1 MLNNPATHLFAD
13 RLWKDLQ
20 DVLDRLDEAQS
31 LWLIDYL
38 AAKSNGREVIPSP
51 DQKTNV
57 LIAYGSE
64 TGNSERLARQLG
76 NQAEKE
82 GIQAQVATLADV
94 RVRHLLKYQYLF
106 VICST
111 HGDGDP
117 PQPISAFYN
126 ALMEEEAIDLQQL
139 NYAVLALGDS
149 TYEHF
154 CATGKQLDE
163 RLSALHAARLL
174 ARVDC
179 DVDYAVAAQAWM
191 DAILKAV
198 PRDKSAIGH
207 RSLLHHSVSQQAA
220 RKVYSRQQPL
230 VVEVLENL
238 RLSANHRTNAIHHI
252 SVAVDASDFSMA
264 PGDAVGV
271 LVENPPAL
279 VAAILD
285 AANLPGEQA
294 VLVDSQAMPLVQALR
309 ETRDLTVPGQRM
321 LESWAQLA
329 NDDQLKAVLAAD
341 HKIQRDFLRT
351 HQIIDL
357 ISKYPAT
364 PDAQVF
370 VDSLRPLQPRLY
382 DLANSQRYIDDELHL
397 TVQQYRYSFHNRVE
411 LGIASDYLL
420 NIQPGESM
428 RIYPHANPRFR
439 LPEAQDAPLILIA
452 DGTGIAPYRSFLQE
466 LRAAQIARPCW
477 LVFAEQ
483 EFEEDFLYQ
492 LDWQQAHVDGVLSH
506 VDTVFYVDQPWRSLA
521 DPLLEQ
527 AKRFTEWLEKGAHFY
542 LCGDRTRLTQCEH
555 SLKFWLGETRRAELW
570 EQINNSKRIHRNLY

>member
-1 MLNNPATHLFAD
+1 MLNNPATNLFAD

-31 LWLIDYL
+31 IWLIDYL
-38 AAKSNGREVIPSP
+38 AAKSNGREVVQLASH
-51 DQKTNV
+51 KTNV

-64 TGNSERLARQLG
+64 TGNSEKLARQLG

-82 GIQAQVATLADV
+82 GIQAQVTTLADV
-94 RVRHLLKYQYLF
+94 RVRQLLKYQYLF

-126 ALMEEEAIDLQQL
+126 ALMEETIDLQQL

-154 CATGKQLDE
+154 CATGKQIDE

-174 ARVDC
+174 PRVDC
-179 DVDYAVAAQAWM
+179 DVDYAAAAQKWM
-191 DAILKAV
+191 DMVLKAV
-198 PRDKSAIGH
+198 PRDRKALGH
-207 RSLLHHSVSQQAA
+207 QSLSHCSVSHQATGKA
-220 RKVYSRQQPL
+220 YSRQQPL
-230 VVEVLENL
+230 VVEVLENH
-238 RLSANHRTNAIHHI
+238 RLSANYRINSVHHLA
-252 SVAVDASDFSMA
+252 VAVDVSDFSIE

-279 VAAILD
+279 VAAVLG
-285 AANLPGEQA
+285 AANLPGEQP
-294 VLVDSQAMPLVQALR
+294 VLVDNQAMPLVQALR
-309 ETRDLTVPGQRM
+309 ETRDLTIPGQRL

-329 NDDQLKAVLAAD
+329 NNGQLKEVLAAD

-357 ISKYPAT
+357 ISQYPAT
-364 PDAQVF
+364 PNPQDF

-382 DLANSQRYIDDELHL
+382 DLANSQRYIGDELHL
-397 TVQQYRYSFHNRVE
+397 TVQQYRYSFLNRVE

-420 NIQPGESM
+420 NIQPGESI

-439 LPEAQDAPLILIA
+439 LPEAQDVPLILIA

-466 LRAAQIARPCW
+466 LRAAQLARPCW
-477 LVFAEQ
+477 LVFSEQ
-483 EFEEDFLYQ
+483 EFEEDFFYQ
-492 LDWQQAHVDGVLSH
+492 LDWQQAYADGLLSH

-527 AKRFTEWLEKGAHFY
+527 AKRFIEWLGKGAHLY
-542 LCGDRTRLTQCEH
+542 LCGDRARLTQCEH

>member
-1 MLNNPATHLFAD
+1 MLNNPASNLFAD

-20 DVLDRLDEAQS
+20 DVLDRLNEAQS

-64 TGNSERLARQLG
+64 TGNSESLARQLG

-82 GIQAQVATLADV
+82 GIQAQVTTLADV
-94 RVRHLLKYQYLF
+94 RVRQLLKYQYLF

-126 ALMEEEAIDLQQL
+126 ALMEEQAIDLQQL

-154 CATGKQLDE
+154 CATGKQIDE

-174 ARVDC
+174 SRVDC

-191 DAILKAV
+191 DAILKTV
-198 PRDKSAIGH
+198 PRDKSAVGH
-207 RSLLHHSVSQQAA
+207 RALSHHSVSQQAA
-220 RKVYSRQQPL
+220 RKIYSRQQPL
-230 VVEVLENL
+230 VVEILENL

-252 SVAVDASDFSMA
+252 SVAVDASDFSMN

-285 AANLPGEQA
+285 GANLPGEQP
-294 VLVDSQAMPLVQALR
+294 VLVDDQAMPLVQALR
-309 ETRDLTVPGQRM
+309 ETRDLTVPGQR
-321 LESWAQLA
+321 LFESWAQLTD
-329 NDDQLKAVLAAD
+329 NDQLKEVLAAD

-364 PDAQVF
+364 PDAQGF

-382 DLANSQRYIDDELHL
+382 DLANSQRYNGDELHL

-439 LPEAQDAPLILIA
+439 LPEAQDVPLILIA

-477 LVFAEQ
+477 LVFSEQ

-492 LDWQQAHVDGVLSH
+492 LDWQQAHADGLLSQ

-527 AKRFTEWLEKGAHFY
+527 AQRFTQWLEKGAHLY

>member
-1 MLNNPATHLFAD
+1 MLNNPAANLFAD

-31 LWLIDYL
+31 VWLINYL
-38 AAKSNGREVIPSP
+38 AAKSEGRDVIQPASH
-51 DQKTNV
+51 KANV

-76 NQAEKE
+76 SQAERE
-82 GIQAQVATLADV
+82 GIQAQVTTLADV
-94 RVRHLLKYQYLF
+94 RLRQLLKYQYLF

-126 ALMEEEAIDLQQL
+126 ALMEEAIDLRQL

-154 CATGKQLDE
+154 CATGKRIDE
-163 RLSALHAARLL
+163 RLSALHAERLL
-174 ARVDC
+174 PRVDC
-179 DVDYAVAAQAWM
+179 DVDYAAAAQKWM
-191 DAILKAV
+191 GTSLKAV
-198 PRDKSAIGH
+198 PRDKNVLGH
-207 RSLLHHSVSQQAA
+207 HQSLSHYSVSQQAT
-220 RKVYSRQQPL
+220 RKAYSRQQPL

-238 RLSANHRTNAIHHI
+238 RLSATHRTNSVHHLA
-252 SVAVDASDFSMA
+252 VAVDASDFSIE

-279 VAAILD
+279 VAAVLD

-294 VLVDSQAMPLVQALR
+294 VLVDNQAMPLVQALR
-309 ETRDLTVPGQRM
+309 ETRDLTIPGQRL

-329 NDDQLKAVLAAD
+329 NNDQLKEVLAAD

-351 HQIIDL
+351 HQIIDV
-357 ISKYPAT
+357 ISQYPAT
-364 PDAQVF
+364 PDPQSF

-382 DLANSQRYIDDELHL
+382 DLANSQRYIGDELHL
-397 TVQQYRYSFHNRVE
+397 TVQQYRYSFLNRVE

-477 LVFAEQ
+477 LVFSEQ

-492 LDWQQAHVDGVLSH
+492 LDWQQAHADGLLSH
-506 VDTVFYVDQPWRSLA
+506 VDTVFYADQPWRSLA

-527 AKRFTEWLEKGAHFY
+527 AKRFTEWLEKGAHLY

-555 SLKFWLGETRRAELW
+555 SLKFWLGETHRAELW
-570 EQINNSKRIHRNLY
+570 DQINNSKRIHRNLY

>member
-1 MLNNPATHLFAD
+1 M
-13 RLWKDLQ
+13 
-20 DVLDRLDEAQS
+20 LDRLDEAQS
-31 LWLIDYL
+31 AWLIDYL
-38 AAKSNGREVIPSP
+38 AAKPNGREVISSPS
-51 DQKTNV
+51 QKTNV

-64 TGNSERLARQLG
+64 TGNSESLARQLG

-82 GIQAQVATLADV
+82 GIQARVTTLADV
-94 RVRHLLKYQYLF
+94 RVRQLPKYQYLF

-154 CATGKQLDE
+154 CATGKQIDA
-163 RLSALHAARLL
+163 RLAALHAARLL

-179 DVDYAVAAQAWM
+179 DVDYAAAAQTWM

-198 PRDKSAIGH
+198 PRDKSVIA
-207 RSLLHHSVSQQAA
+207 RQSLSHHSVSQQAA
-220 RKVYSRQQPL
+220 RKAYSRQQPL

-252 SVAVDASDFSMA
+252 AIAADASDFSIE

-285 AANLPGEQA
+285 AANLSGEQA
-294 VLVDSQAMPLVQALR
+294 VLVDNHAMPLVQALR

-329 NDDQLKAVLAAD
+329 NDDRLKAALAAD

-364 PDAQVF
+364 PDAQGL
-370 VDSLRPLQPRLY
+370 VDCLRPLQPRLY
-382 DLANSQRYIDDELHL
+382 DLANSQRYIGDELHL
-397 TVQQYRYSFHNRVE
+397 TVQQYRYSFLNRVE

-439 LPEAQDAPLILIA
+439 LPEAQDVPLILIA

-466 LRAAQIARPCW
+466 MRAAQIARPCW

-492 LDWQQAHVDGVLSH
+492 LDWQQAHADGLLSRM
-506 VDTVFYVDQPWRSLA
+506 DTVFYVDQPWRSLA

-527 AKRFTEWLEKGAHFY
+527 AQRFTEWLEKGAHLY

>member
-38 AAKSNGREVIPSP
+38 AAKSNGREVIPPS
-51 DQKTNV
+51 QKTNV

-76 NQAEKE
+76 NQAEIE
-82 GIQAQVATLADV
+82 GIQAQVTTLADV
-94 RVRHLLKYQYLF
+94 RLRQLHKYHYLF

-117 PQPISAFYN
+117 PQPITAFYN

-154 CATGKQLDE
+154 CATGKQIDE

-179 DVDYAVAAQAWM
+179 DVDYAAAAQAWM
-191 DAILKAV
+191 DAILKSV
-198 PRDKSAIGH
+198 PHDRSVIGH
-207 RSLLHHSVSQQAA
+207 RALSHYSVPQQAA

-230 VVEVLENL
+230 VVEILENL
-238 RLSANHRTNAIHHI
+238 RLSASHRTNAIHHI
-252 SVAVDASDFSMA
+252 AVAADASDISMN

-285 AANLPGEQA
+285 AANLPGEHA
-294 VLVDSQAMPLVQALR
+294 VLVDNQVMPLAQALR
-309 ETRDLTVPGQRM
+309 ETRDLTIPGQRL
-321 LESWAQLA
+321 LEAWAQLA
-329 NDDQLKAVLAAD
+329 DNEQLKEILAAD

-351 HQIIDL
+351 HQILDL
-357 ISKYPAT
+357 ISQYPAT
-364 PDAQVF
+364 PDAQGF
-370 VDSLRPLQPRLY
+370 IDSLRPLQPRLY
-382 DLANSQRYIDDELHL
+382 DLANSQRYIGDELHL
-397 TVQQYRYSFHNRVE
+397 TVQQYRYSFLDRVE

-420 NIQPGESM
+420 NIQPGASM

-439 LPEAQDAPLILIA
+439 LPEAQDVPLILIA

-477 LVFAEQ
+477 LVFSEQ

-492 LDWQQAHVDGVLSH
+492 LDWQQAHADGLLSH

-527 AKRFTEWLEKGAHFY
+527 TQRFTEWLEKGAHLY
-542 LCGDRTRLTQCEH
+542 LCGDKTRLTQCEH
-555 SLKFWLGETRRAELW
+555 SLKFWLGETQKTELW

>member
-1 MLNNPATHLFAD
+1 MLNNPATNLFAD
-13 RLWKDLQ
+13 HLWKEVQ
-20 DVLDRLDEAQS
+20 DMLDRLDEAQS
-31 LWLIDYL
+31 AWLIDYL
-38 AAKSNGREVIPSP
+38 AAKPNGREVISSPS
-51 DQKTNV
+51 QKTNV

-64 TGNSERLARQLG
+64 TGNSESLARQLG

-82 GIQAQVATLADV
+82 GIQARVTTLADV
-94 RVRHLLKYQYLF
+94 RVRQLPKYQYLF

-154 CATGKQLDE
+154 CATGKQIDA
-163 RLSALHAARLL
+163 RLAALHAARLL

-179 DVDYAVAAQAWM
+179 DVDYAAAAQTWM

-198 PRDKSAIGH
+198 PRDKSVIA
-207 RSLLHHSVSQQAA
+207 RQSLSHHSVSQQAA
-220 RKVYSRQQPL
+220 RKAYSRQQPL

-252 SVAVDASDFSMA
+252 AIAADASDFSIE

-285 AANLPGEQA
+285 AANLSGEQA
-294 VLVDSQAMPLVQALR
+294 VLVDNHAMPLVQALR

-329 NDDQLKAVLAAD
+329 NDDRLKAALAAD

-364 PDAQVF
+364 PDAQGL
-370 VDSLRPLQPRLY
+370 VDCLRPLQPRLY
-382 DLANSQRYIDDELHL
+382 DLANSQRYIGDELHL
-397 TVQQYRYSFHNRVE
+397 TVQQYRYSFLNRVE

-439 LPEAQDAPLILIA
+439 LPEAQDVPLILIA

-466 LRAAQIARPCW
+466 MRAAQIARPCW

-492 LDWQQAHVDGVLSH
+492 LDWQQAHADGLLSRM
-506 VDTVFYVDQPWRSLA
+506 DTVFYVDQPWRSLA

-527 AKRFTEWLEKGAHFY
+527 AQRFTEWLEKGAHLY